1 MLRCGR
7 MANGLFKA
15 SFKWVGRGRGLAKG
29 DRMQFLFEWFEGRGG
44 VVLSQLASIIT
55 LLQKILFN
63 STAPV
68 TLYKYTVEVT

>member
-1 MLRCGR
+1 
-7 MANGLFKA
+7 MASGLFKA
-15 SFKWVGRGRGLAKG
+15 SFEWVEGRRGLAKG
-29 DRMQFLFEWFEGRGG
+29 DRMQFLFKWFGGRGEG
-44 VVLSQLASIIT
+44 VVLSLLASIIT